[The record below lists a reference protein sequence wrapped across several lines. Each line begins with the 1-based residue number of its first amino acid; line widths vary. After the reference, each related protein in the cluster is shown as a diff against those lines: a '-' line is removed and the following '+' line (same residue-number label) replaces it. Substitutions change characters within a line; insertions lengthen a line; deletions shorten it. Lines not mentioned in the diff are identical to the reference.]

1 MAQRQRISAGRGY
14 VGRAAN
20 TFQQRLVRVAGMQAI
35 GISSREIPLKTALVA
50 LTALALAGWSQAAA
64 QSYAD
69 RSWAEPEAATVGE
82 AVEAAA
88 PSHDTPAS
96 TLELPDATAPA
107 PDESENPAP
116 PLAALPFVE
125 ATPCANCEQPPNT
138 PAGEAEVPGEIA
150 RYETQDSD
158 FNDGIGISRIGL
170 TLARDRRK
178 LKSGEYAR
186 GLLVVEV
193 EPNSPAAKAGLQ
205 PLRSKVRM
213 AAQVATVAAAMVFP
227 PAMVGFAMISSTQ
240 FGESYDLIVGVDG
253 NRIGNILEF
262 EDRIRDARPGE
273 IAYLNVVRNGL
284 RLQVPVS
291 IPGGWE
297 DEYICDAASCLMHP

>member
-1 MAQRQRISAGRGY
+1 MSNWLHPLIRAWLL
-14 VGRAAN
+14 GRAAS
-20 TFQQRLVRVAGMQAI
+20 TFERRLVQAAGMQAI
-35 GISSREIPLKTALVA
+35 GISSRETPLKIALVA

-64 QSYAD
+64 QSYPD
-69 RSWAEPEAATVGE
+69 SSWPEPEAATVSE
-82 AVEAAA
+82 EVEAAL
-88 PSHDTPAS
+88 PSHDIPAS

-116 PLAALPFVE
+116 QLAALPFAE
-125 ATPCANCEQPPNT
+125 ATPCANCEHT
-138 PAGEAEVPGEIA
+138 LAGEAEVPGEIA

-158 FNDGIGISRIGL
+158 FDDGVGISRIGL
-170 TLARDRRK
+170 TLAKDRRK
-178 LKSGEYAR
+178 LKSGEYGR

-193 EPNSPAAKAGLQ
+193 EPNRPAAKAGLQ

-253 NRIGNILEF
+253 SRIGNILEF
-262 EDRIRDARPGE
+262 EDRIRDARPAE

-291 IPGGWE
+291 IPRGWE
-297 DEYICDAASCLMHP
+297 DEYVCDSASCLTHP